1 MARALV
7 SVIVVAVVFAVATP
21 ISYSIPFI
29 HVHVMGFSF
38 LREIGDGKCD
48 SAFMSLEKQTNIL
61 CQKVKEME
69 ELKEGYNIVATSQGN
84 IIARGVVEFCDGA
97 PPLNGQKIC
106 DPFKDFV
113 QPWVYSGCVQFFQQQ
128 ICSSFAESVKHLVY
142 TDCLQDRLAPSGYLK
157 IPTAIPEYLKGSKFL
172 PKLNNERPNE
182 RNSTYKERFSSLN
195 TLVLIM
201 AENDTV
207 LIPKETSWFGYYQ
220 DGGFDTVLPPQKTP
234 LYQED
239 WIGLKKLDDEGRVK
253 FISVAGGHLE
263 LTEDDMKKYIVPYLV
278 DDELPPLKLITKRGG
293 ASSGGL
299 FSSAWDDVDDD
310 NQPLLSG

>member
-29 HVHVMGFSF
+29 LVHGLTGQCESPDPFIGNLSAWSGSPGCCIEV
-38 LREIGDGKCD
+38 GDGKCD

-69 ELKEGYNIVATSQGN
+69 ELKEGYNIVATSQ
-84 IIARGVVEFCDGA
+84 F
-97 PPLNGQKIC
+97 
-106 DPFKDFV
+106 
-113 QPWVYSGCVQFFQQQ
+113 SQQL
-128 ICSSFAESVKHLVY
+128 ICSSFAESVKRWVY

-182 RNSTYKERFSSLN
+182 RNPTYKERFSSLN

-220 DGGFDTVLPPQKTP
+220 DGGFATVLPPQKV
-234 LYQED
+234 LQ
-239 WIGLKKLDDEGRVK
+239 
-253 FISVAGGHLE
+253 
-263 LTEDDMKKYIVPYLV
+263 
-278 DDELPPLKLITKRGG
+278 
-293 ASSGGL
+293 
-299 FSSAWDDVDDD
+299 
-310 NQPLLSG
+310 